1 MLISNKPNIRG
12 IRKVAADV
20 KYRTQLIGRDQ
31 RLFAGLIATRL
42 FGMAMGFLLAV
53 LLIFMPLLWTLY
65 GWAAGIVTV
74 IVFLIFL
81 VFLITSLLK

>member
-31 RLFAGLIATRL
+31 RLFSGIMATRIY
-42 FGMAMGFLLAV
+42 GMALGFILAA
-53 LLIFMPLLWTLY
+53 LLIGLPVVWVLM
-65 GWAAGIVTV
+65 
-74 IVFLIFL
+74 
-81 VFLITSLLK
+81 TSQGV

>member
-31 RLFAGLIATRL
+31 RLFSGLIATRIY
-42 FGMAMGFLLAV
+42 GMDIGFILAA
-53 LLIFMPLLWTLY
+53 LLIGLPVI
-65 GWAAGIVTV
+65 WAILASQGV
-74 IVFLIFL
+74 
-81 VFLITSLLK
+81 

>member
-31 RLFAGLIATRL
+31 RLFSGIMATRIY
-42 FGMAMGFLLAV
+42 GMALGFILAALLVGLPVVWV
-53 LLIFMPLLWTLY
+53 LM
-65 GWAAGIVTV
+65 
-74 IVFLIFL
+74 
-81 VFLITSLLK
+81 TSQGA